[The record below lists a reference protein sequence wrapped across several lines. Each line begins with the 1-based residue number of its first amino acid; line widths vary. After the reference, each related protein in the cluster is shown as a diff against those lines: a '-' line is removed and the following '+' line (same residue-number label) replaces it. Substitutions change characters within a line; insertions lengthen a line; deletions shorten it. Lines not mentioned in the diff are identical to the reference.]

1 MILRNVVVTEDCIGI
16 ETCTQIK
23 IFDYS
28 RRQQA
33 ATLKCELQALT
44 RMHVRLITQSQ
55 THASRTRI
63 REEAHTLS
71 HSNGLTST
79 HGLKLCHMLCQLCQ
93 VPACEGTRAS
103 QSDWTGEGM
112 VMGKEAHTVLVVPHA
127 AWESNPGLRGRTEH
141 PFGYIACCKQH
152 TRRGRRVWGCE
163 RGFRGIRHP
172 SQRVL
177 FLNMGANLWWRT
189 AGLLHLLS
197 HPLHGFQPTP
207 RPGGGMFQNTSST
220 HFQSRKIEH
229 GLGSSH
235 RKWV

>member
-1 MILRNVVVTEDCIGI
+1 MLSSYHPMILRNVVVTEDCIGI
-16 ETCTQIK
+16 ETCTQIN

-93 VPACEGTRAS
+93 VPTCEGTRAS

-127 AWESNPGLRGRTEH
+127 AWESNPGSRGRTGH
-141 PFGYIACCKQH
+141 PFGH
-152 TRRGRRVWGCE
+152 TLRHQAHQWGRGRGRGRE
-163 RGFRGIRHP
+163 RGREWRG
-172 SQRVL
+172 QR
-177 FLNMGANLWWRT
+177 
-189 AGLLHLLS
+189 
-197 HPLHGFQPTP
+197 
-207 RPGGGMFQNTSST
+207 
-220 HFQSRKIEH
+220 
-229 GLGSSH
+229 
-235 RKWV
+235 